1 MPLPQQ
7 QKMLQALCHL
17 EYQKVIKSCQNVL
30 LSRRKFAEVL
40 ELLSNL
46 TQKLANCTIL
56 TVFSNATACYLNKL
70 LLLAKI
76 IIETHKLDKRMARL
90 KQLCWQTFLE
100 SIYQLNKVFML
111 PNVIEAH
118 SRAEFKTV
126 HKFAGQDV
134 FLKKNV
140 CTADLKPG

>member
-7 QKMLQALCHL
+7 QKMLQTLCHL
-17 EYQKVIKSCQNVL
+17 EFQKVIKSCQNVL
-30 LSRRKFAEVL
+30 LSGRKFAEVL

-56 TVFSNATACYLNKL
+56 TVFSNATACYLHK

-76 IIETHKLDKRMARL
+76 IIETHKLDKRMAHL
-90 KQLCWQTFLE
+90 KYLWWQTFLE
-100 SIYQLNKVFML
+100 STYQLNKVFML
-111 PNVIEAH
+111 PEVIEAY
-118 SRAEFKTV
+118 SRAEFKTE

-134 FLKKNV
+134 FLKKMFV
-140 CTADLKPG
+140 LLI